1 MAYEQLGIG
10 AISLGGGAILAAQDV
25 PGVETIA
32 EKAGLG
38 AIAVIL
44 LWWMLGRFSKQL
56 DKLTAAIERL
66 IEVHE
71 KKE

>member
-1 MAYEQLGIG
+1 MVIDQLAVPGLSIM
-10 AISLGGGAILAAQDV
+10 GGAIVAAQDV
-25 PGVETIA
+25 PGIDALA

-56 DKLTAAIERL
+56 DKLTVAIERL